1 MNGGI
6 WHISKLGRKIKISH
20 ITILHCIVSTAQE
33 QFEQA
38 SYPKPLPAAA
48 LFKAYDDVLPTFG
61 IDPDSDHHLSA
72 LVFRIGGES
81 GTGSLLRKF
90 HALLKRMG
98 IFIEFDN
105 CAATFDSPSSLPC
118 DIVDKAAEITA
129 LQKPGLCAQTS
140 QIDPTTNAQDRLGP
154 KSMQPDPRLT
164 QDLKQQLPDSSLEP
178 LSTKSDRKLSK
189 ISHIS
194 DDSLAE
200 ANGGAYLTFRR
211 SAMISAIDRW
221 RKFMHERI
229 LNRTTRY
236 ALMVANEDTRSR
248 ASLYRVDINEHIFK
262 TDLSHPLIE
271 IAIGAAAHD
280 LSPDEHNALL
290 LRAARARQIFLAS
303 RILSRWAD
311 ETAIRLE
318 RDAVARRHMVRFRC
332 FNSWLQAPN
341 SQMPRIRCL
350 KTLSVVQKLRRA
362 VNGHAEQLNL
372 MASLTAASRISIL
385 TFQILNFWLSSV
397 LFRLSTK
404 SIKRLVWIASINRW
418 LVQTWNRDE
427 VKSNIAQ
434 ITRCYRYRR
443 DLITWTTHQKRHMLR
458 TKLAQQLAMAF
469 ARFRWLRI
477 WRTRTEVKFRAK
489 ACRQVLAIELSAR
502 RLETWRLQARVD
514 NFRGKRLY
522 TYAMGH
528 IYAWL
533 SVITGQSA
541 LQAFSA
547 DCYRAKSA
555 LKVASHLASVTQ
567 SQQHLDVLR
576 YRAMW
581 YIRATLLLKHVGA
594 AVRDKK
600 LQMKLV
606 VRSHLMMKY
615 TQVSSKRRRR
625 SFFLALFQWQ
635 SHATAFKATVTVA
648 HRYQTLGKA
657 IRKRAICVSW
667 ELQAVQGATSRTRA
681 VNLREHQFL
690 REWSK
695 LAFVHHQQQL
705 DAAEFWATEQQR
717 QSLKAWARSTLQ
729 KGGQAHSADMVR
741 RKYAR
746 DYRNRASQRWRHLSS
761 RSKHDEIFPELQS
774 PALTVRI
781 NNSHRSTS
789 KNSKW
794 PPLCRRL
801 GVKQE
806 ALTPVDTPSRSTG
819 LLFSSTHVPS
829 IRFMSPAADGDKK
842 FGIYDAQK
850 SDVWKQGVVAR
861 KFMFGHGDMP
871 TSTPKTPVARRV
883 RIPSRHISTGLEET
897 FPMVYPDR
905 VPSLHGPQASG
916 SVAAADQSQNDVE
929 LPRLAPDGESAS
941 LLSRP
946 GPNIR
951 FGIARSGPERMRH
964 WQSGSR
970 TGFITSTMG
979 SEDTIHGT
987 DGAR

>member
-1 MNGGI
+1 
-6 WHISKLGRKIKISH
+6 WHISKLGCKIKISH

-98 IFIEFDN
+98 IFLEFDD
-105 CAATFDSPSSLPC
+105 CAAAFDSPSSLPC
-118 DIVDKAAEITA
+118 HSVDEAAEITA
-129 LQKPGLCAQTS
+129 LQQSGLCAQTS
-140 QIDPTTNAQDRLGP
+140 QIDPTTNAQDCP
-154 KSMQPDPRLT
+154 WSKSTQPDPSLA
-164 QDLKQQLPDSSLEP
+164 QDLKQQLHDSSLEAV
-178 LSTKSDRKLSK
+178 STKSERKPGK
-189 ISHIS
+189 IFHVS
-194 DDSLAE
+194 DDSLAK
-200 ANGGAYLTFRR
+200 ANGAHLTFRR
-211 SAMISAIDRW
+211 SVLISAIDRW
-221 RKFMHERI
+221 RKFIHERI
-229 LNRTTRY
+229 LSRTTRY

-248 ASLYRVDINEHIFK
+248 ASLHRADINEHTSK
-262 TDLSHPLIE
+262 TELNHPLIE

-332 FNSWLQAPN
+332 FNNWFQAPN

-350 KTLSVVQKLRRA
+350 KALSAVQKLQRV
-362 VNGHAEQLNL
+362 VNGHAELLNS
-372 MASLTAASRISIL
+372 MASLTAASRISTL

-397 LFRLSTK
+397 FFRLSTK
-404 SIKRLVWIASINRW
+404 SIKRLVRIASINRW

-434 ITRCYRYRR
+434 ITRYYRYRR
-443 DLITWTTHQKRHMLR
+443 DLITWTTYQKRHMLK
-458 TKLAQQLAMAF
+458 TNLAQQFAMAF
-469 ARFRWLRI
+469 ARFRWLQI
-477 WRTRTEVKFRAK
+477 WRTHTELNFRAK

-502 RLETWRLQARVD
+502 RLETWRLQARAD

-567 SQQHLDVLR
+567 SQQHLNVLG

-581 YIRATLLLKHVGA
+581 YIRATLLLKHVVA

-606 VRSHLMMKY
+606 LRRHLMMKY

-625 SFFLALFQWQ
+625 SFFSALFQWQ
-635 SHATAFKATVTVA
+635 SHATALETTVTVA

-667 ELQAVQGATSRTRA
+667 ELQAVKGATSQTRA
-681 VNLREHQFL
+681 VSLREHQCL

-705 DAAEFWATEQQR
+705 DAAAFWATQQQR

-741 RKYAR
+741 RRHAR
-746 DYRNRASQRWRHLSS
+746 DYRNRASLRWRHLSS
-761 RSKHDEIFPELQS
+761 QSKHDEIFPELQS
-774 PALTVRI
+774 SAFTVRI

-794 PPLCRRL
+794 PPLSRRL

-829 IRFMSPAADGDKK
+829 IRFMSPAAERDKT
-842 FGIYDAQK
+842 FGISGAQK
-850 SDVWKQGVVAR
+850 PDVWKQGIAAR
-861 KFMFGHGDMP
+861 KFMFGHGEMP
-871 TSTPKTPVARRV
+871 TSTPKTPVPSRV
-883 RIPSRHISTGLEET
+883 QIPSRHISTGLEET
-897 FPMVYPDR
+897 FPVVYPDR
-905 VPSLHGPQASG
+905 VLSLHGPQASG
-916 SVAAADQSQNDVE
+916 SVAAVDRSQNDVE
-929 LPRLAPDGESAS
+929 LPRLAPDGDSAL

-946 GPNIR
+946 GPNVR
-951 FGIARSGPERMRH
+951 FGVARSGPERMRR

-970 TGFITSTMG
+970 TRFITSSMG
-979 SEDTIHGT
+979 SEHAIHGT
-987 DGAR
+987 DSTR